1 MFNLFMMKQVNF
13 NPYNKK
19 KCSVEIS
26 QEEQFK
32 CIEELYKKGT
42 CIDVENKD
50 STLETNL
57 ISIQKDILSV
67 LKKKFS
73 SYKSQDKQSHKYD
86 IEQHITFDEMIEKI
100 YLSKLK
106 CYYCN
111 CDLII
116 LYNKKREKTQW
127 TLERLDNNL
136 GHYTSNTCICCLDCN
151 LKRRTDNHEYFKNSK
166 QTIIKIIK

>member
-1 MFNLFMMKQVNF
+1 MKQVIF

-19 KCSVEIS
+19 KSSVEIS
-26 QEEQFK
+26 QKEQWN
-32 CIEELYKKGT
+32 CIENLYKKEKDECT
-42 CIDVENKD
+42 NITLDVDIERK
-50 STLETNL
+50 SETKLN
-57 ISIQKDILSV
+57 KDILSV

-86 IEQHITFDEMIEKI
+86 IDQHITFDEMIEKI